1 MFVLQ
6 LVRNFFQVFELV
18 LIIYALLSWFPNA
31 SESALAKMVQR
42 IVEPFLSLFRKIPMQ
57 FGGLDFTVMFALL
70 ALSVVERFVLQFL
83 VQFL

>member
-31 SESALAKMVQR
+31 S
-42 IVEPFLSLFRKIPMQ
+42 LFRKIPLQ

-83 VQFL
+83 VQFI

>member
-31 SESALAKMVQR
+31 SESALAKNGSTDR
-42 IVEPFLSLFRKIPMQ
+42 RTIFEPI
-57 FGGLDFTVMFALL
+57 
-70 ALSVVERFVLQFL
+70 
-83 VQFL
+83 